1 MRSRFYQKVLSKLAQ
16 NATATRE
23 LETDL
28 EAYPAKMTFSAYAP
42 EYAVA
47 KGDSLTLRIPDFD
60 DELFSLGGPVRKSP
74 IAVNG
79 KSWSLDVYEITFPKG
94 YTKVEH
100 LPSELKL
107 VNPLDPKDVWLTHK
121 VTSKVRDGRLVVTV
135 EREAFR
141 TKAVM
146 LTADYYPFLRDWNCR
161 ASSLDVRTVSV
172 RKGKKGE

>member
-1 MRSRFYQKVLSKLAQ
+1 
-16 NATATRE
+16 
-23 LETDL
+23 
-28 EAYPAKMTFSAYAP
+28 MTFSAYAP

-47 KGDSLTLRIPDFD
+47 KGDSLTLRIPDFG

-74 IAVNG
+74 ISISG
-79 KSWSLDVYEITFPKG
+79 KSWSADEYEITFPKG

-100 LPSELKL
+100 LPTELKL

-121 VTSKVRDGRLVVTV
+121 VMSKVRDGRLVVTV
-135 EREAFR
+135 KRMVFR
-141 TKAVM
+141 SRAVM
-146 LTADYYPFLRDWNCR
+146 LSADYYPFLRDWNRR